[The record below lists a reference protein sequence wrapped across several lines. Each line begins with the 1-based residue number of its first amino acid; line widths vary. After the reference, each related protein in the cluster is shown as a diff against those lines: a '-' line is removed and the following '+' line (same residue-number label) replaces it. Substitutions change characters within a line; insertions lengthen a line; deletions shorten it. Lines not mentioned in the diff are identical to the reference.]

1 MAGLPS
7 LDDLAALVA
16 TTADDDTAS
25 GRLRRAIQ
33 VSGQLAECGDG
44 LVERFVSQARGAGA
58 SWTEIGETFGTSK
71 QAAQK
76 RYGVGPVAPGSWPGR
91 WTPRAR
97 RVLDTAA
104 EQARALRHTY
114 IGTEHVLLG
123 LLLVQDEMAPHV
135 LGELGV
141 TSEIILAQGL
151 PGPCDPRTDE
161 YVSLMPRLKRAL
173 NLALRLG
180 ERHEHGYADSDHLL
194 VAITQTPHALAIE
207 LLEAVGVSASD
218 VRIAVAH
225 RLHVDP
231 ESLLPVR
238 RRPTRSRRPARG
250 RRRTAAP

>member
-1 MAGLPS
+1 MTGLPS
-7 LDDLAALVA
+7 LDELAALVA

-44 LVERFVSQARGAGA
+44 LIERFVSQARAAGA
-58 SWTEIGETFGTSK
+58 SWTEIGEAFGTSR

-76 RYGVGPVAPGSWPGR
+76 RYGVGYVAPGSWPGR

-97 RVLDTAA
+97 RVLGTAA
-104 EQARALRHTY
+104 EQARVLRHDY

-123 LLLVQDEMAPHV
+123 LLLVEDERAPHV

-141 TSEIILAQGL
+141 TSEIILAGAL

-161 YVSLMPRLKRAL
+161 CVSLMPRLKRAL
-173 NLALRLG
+173 DLALRLG

-194 VAITQTPHALAIE
+194 VAITQIPGALAID
-207 LLEAVGVSASD
+207 LLEAVGVSARD

-231 ESLLPVR
+231 ESLL
-238 RRPTRSRRPARG
+238 TG
-250 RRRTAAP
+250 RRRRRRLRVSSR